1 MLNLKT
7 TVLANIVEQRT
18 AKHARMEKKHAELMQ
33 EILQHIMQHSVQPMR
48 IGRIEKSADAQD
60 NVTKGKNVC

>member
-7 TVLANIVEQRT
+7 TDLAYIVEQRT

-33 EILQHIMQHSVQPMR
+33 EILQHIMHNSVQQKWM
-48 IGRIEKSADAQD
+48 GRIEKSADAQS
-60 NVTKGKNVC
+60 NITKERKDY